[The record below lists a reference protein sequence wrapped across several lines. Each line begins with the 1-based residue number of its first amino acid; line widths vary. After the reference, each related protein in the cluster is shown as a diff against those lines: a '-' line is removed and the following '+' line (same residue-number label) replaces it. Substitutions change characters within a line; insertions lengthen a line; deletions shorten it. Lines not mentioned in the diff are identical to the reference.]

1 MSLCGVINLNE
12 HLTHS
17 FRYPGSNSTDYF
29 VSINY
34 VCTREQQ
41 RTHLILNG
49 KEHSVLTQKKR
60 ELAGD
65 QEEYEKHTVIKS
77 NSHLKKKS
85 ELCKSG
91 KASRDSANH
100 HAKTSLEEEQHTQ
113 PKDPFICIVLL
124 KIKHNFEDKE
134 TFL

>member
-12 HLTHS
+12 YLTHP

-34 VCTREQQ
+34 VCTRKQQ

-65 QEEYEKHTVIKS
+65 QEEYEKHTVIKKP

-100 HAKTSLEEEQHTQ
+100 HSKTSLEEEQHMH

-124 KIKHNFEDKE
+124 KIKH
-134 TFL
+134 